1 MGISPVTMPEDPAGI
16 FQARVDDRGLMRLP
30 SPLTDY
36 LQECSARKVFV
47 TSLDKRIAKIYPST
61 TWKKNLD
68 VLAGLPDQFSATV
81 SPETGAARAAAEF
94 RTLLSRDG
102 PSRDDLLRMKPRDF
116 ERFIAEVWSRLGYE
130 VDLTKLSGDGG
141 YDLIAVQRAHSNEKF
156 LIECKRYAPSNKVG
170 VGLVRALYGV
180 KTAEKATK
188 ALLVTTSSYTRGAQ
202 EFMGSHCWELEG
214 VDYDG
219 IIQWTMKAAEMQ
231 RTVALSQR
239 ESIERAVSFVAHE
252 LGSDAELDMQGRILM
267 PFALRREL
275 ELESQTVWLQV
286 FKGSIEVFNRKVYE
300 EMERWAQQ
308 TLSSSLEDLRS
319 RGFV

>member
-1 MGISPVTMPEDPAGI
+1 
-16 FQARVDDRGLMRLP
+16 
-30 SPLTDY
+30 
-36 LQECSARKVFV
+36 
-47 TSLDKRIAKIYPST
+47 
-61 TWKKNLD
+61 
-68 VLAGLPDQFSATV
+68 
-81 SPETGAARAAAEF
+81 
-94 RTLLSRDG
+94 
-102 PSRDDLLRMKPRDF
+102 
-116 ERFIAEVWSRLGYE
+116 
-130 VDLTKLSGDGG
+130 
-141 YDLIAVQRAHSNEKF
+141 
-156 LIECKRYAPSNKVG
+156 
-170 VGLVRALYGV
+170 
-180 KTAEKATK
+180 
-188 ALLVTTSSYTRGAQ
+188 
-202 EFMGSHCWELEG
+202 MGSHCWELEG